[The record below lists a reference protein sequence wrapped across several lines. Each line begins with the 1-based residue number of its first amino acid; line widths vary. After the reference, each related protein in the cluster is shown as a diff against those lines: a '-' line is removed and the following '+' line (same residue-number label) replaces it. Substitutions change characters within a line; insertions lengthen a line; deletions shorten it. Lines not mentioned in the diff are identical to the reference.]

1 VKGNTM
7 TNSTFDVAE
16 IADDLDFET
25 ASKFAPAPATSPTS
39 APAAAVPAT
48 SAQIK
53 TLNWGT
59 AVALPTGDSLT
70 RLKVESKH
78 ESLRFALLPGLEAF
92 SVQGHYLALSGKDP
106 RMWLCTGTPACP
118 GCRSGNRGKWSTVA
132 FAVAYEN
139 ADRTTGAEGT
149 AEEGEA
155 VAEVQS
161 FCYEGIAFSNH
172 VCSTFRPGLCPAPC
186 DARQPCVVDVR
197 KLPDPTLSDWIAP
210 GTSVVLT
217 ICGKSPAQILFAEP
231 SLKMDFPKW
240 NQQTGDHSMA
250 DPPNYGAYYDVPGV
264 EQFNVQWLAPG
275 DERFFT
281 SFDRTVLEELVPEI
295 KAEIN
300 GGQRRIYIYSAIKYR
315 GMFSPK
321 IFESRF
327 CYGWSS
333 IRGMFMAGPYGY
345 NKYT

>member
-1 VKGNTM
+1 M

-139 ADRTTGAEGT
+139 ADRTTGRLATDATPEYQVGFVYLGHKNFNEILKRVPAGSKPWDVDWCMTIDDLKHYRFEVVANKARHIARNDTAALLAQVEPLLPLLAGKLGSPFPPNTTVSTAPPVAEG
-149 AEEGEA
+149 
-155 VAEVQS
+155 
-161 FCYEGIAFSNH
+161 
-172 VCSTFRPGLCPAPC
+172 
-186 DARQPCVVDVR
+186 
-197 KLPDPTLSDWIAP
+197 
-210 GTSVVLT
+210 
-217 ICGKSPAQILFAEP
+217 
-231 SLKMDFPKW
+231 
-240 NQQTGDHSMA
+240 MA
-250 DPPNYGAYYDVPGV
+250 D
-264 EQFNVQWLAPG
+264 
-275 DERFFT
+275 
-281 SFDRTVLEELVPEI
+281 
-295 KAEIN
+295 
-300 GGQRRIYIYSAIKYR
+300 
-315 GMFSPK
+315 
-321 IFESRF
+321 
-327 CYGWSS
+327 
-333 IRGMFMAGPYGY
+333 
-345 NKYT
+345 